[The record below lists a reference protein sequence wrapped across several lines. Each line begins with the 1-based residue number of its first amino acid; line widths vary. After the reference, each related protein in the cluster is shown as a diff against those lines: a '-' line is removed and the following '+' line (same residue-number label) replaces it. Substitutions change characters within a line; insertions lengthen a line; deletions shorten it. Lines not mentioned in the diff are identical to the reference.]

1 MDAQISAPAQALAGE
16 LFADHALPALSL
28 AVASREGVLWSA
40 ALGMADLEFQVPVAS
55 EHLFRL
61 GSVSKVI
68 TTVAAARLV
77 TRGILEL
84 DTPIAYWLP
93 DLPEHHRATTLRQL
107 LTHTG
112 GVRHYNPVDL
122 DHKGPG
128 GPITQR
134 AYSGREDI
142 LELFIDDPLVAP
154 PGEKVSYSSFGYT
167 LASFVMEAAAGVE
180 FTRLIWEE
188 VSAPFGLPSL
198 MPDHVLDIV
207 PLRTR
212 GYFSKREIDFIV
224 SKMPSAVA
232 PKLTG
237 GFANIGMSNPA
248 FCWAGAGLLANM
260 PDLARF
266 GAALLE
272 GPGSRIGPAERELL
286 FTVLTG
292 KTEHSP
298 PLGLGWRIDR
308 DGDGRS
314 RWHHA
319 GATPGGRAAL
329 VIYPKEGLSIA
340 FASNTMSE
348 PGDVLGPASRFVDAF
363 TELPSEASLAVGL

>member
-1 MDAQISAPAQALAGE
+1 MHLEHLAGAKTIAQD
-16 LFADHALPALSL
+16 LFASHSLPALSL
-28 AVASREGVLWSA
+28 AVARDGEVVWST
-40 ALGMADLEFQVPVAS
+40 ALGMADLEFAVPATS

-107 LTHTG
+107 FTHTG

-122 DHKGPG
+122 NHKGPG

-134 AYSGREDI
+134 AYAGRDDV
-142 LELFIDDPLVAP
+142 LALFIDDPLVAQ

-180 FTRLIWEE
+180 FTRLVWEE
-188 VSAPFGLPSL
+188 VAAPFGLPSL

-212 GYFSKREIDFIV
+212 GYFSAREIEFIV

-232 PKLTG
+232 PKLSG

-272 GPGSRIGPAERELL
+272 GPNSRIGAAERELL
-286 FTVLTG
+286 FTVLTE

-308 DGDGRS
+308 DGEGRL

-329 VIYPKEGLSIA
+329 VVYPAERLSIA
-340 FASNTMSE
+340 LASNTMSE
-348 PGDVLGPASRFVDAF
+348 PADVLGPASALADLF
-363 TELPSEASLAVGL
+363 TALPSEASLAVGL